1 MNCHNGEKYL
11 KESLNSLVNQSY
23 KNWELIFYD
32 NNSSDRSAE
41 IMRSYN
47 DRRIIYKKT
56 KFINLGLARKRA
68 FGYCKGDYITF
79 LDCDDYWDKNK
90 LKLQINEMI
99 KNKDLGLSFT
109 NSIFFKKNFK
119 RKLYHTKPK
128 DGYIFEDLLKKYF
141 ISFDTVVINMKFLKK
156 LKSNFDERFSII
168 HDLDLIIRLS
178 KISRFKYIDRVLS
191 YWRIHDNSF
200 SNNKIKRIN
209 FEKKIF
215 FNKLKKILS
224 NDKNKIE
231 LIKLFEKNLK
241 ETEIEEY
248 LYTKNISKMLKIFK
262 KKNFRSLKNFLI
274 LILLILPFGN
284 KFYKIV
290 KKS

>member
-11 KESLNSLVNQSY
+11 KEALNSLVNQSY
-23 KNWELIFYD
+23 KKWELIFYD
-32 NNSSDRSAE
+32 NNSSDRSAD

-47 DRRIIYKKT
+47 DKRIIYIKT
-56 KFINLGLARKRA
+56 KFVNLGLARKRA
-68 FGYCKGDYITF
+68 FKHCKGDYITF

-90 LKLQINEMI
+90 LKIQINEMI

-109 NSIFFKKNFK
+109 NSIFFKNNLK
-119 RKLYHTKPK
+119 RKLYYSKPK
-128 DGYIFEDLLKKYF
+128 DGYIFENLLRKCF
-141 ISFDTVVINMKFLKK
+141 ISFDTVIISMKFIRK
-156 LKSNFDERFSII
+156 LKSDFDERFSII

-209 FEKKIF
+209 FEKRIF
-215 FNKLKKILS
+215 FNKLKKILK
-224 NDKNKIE
+224 NDKDKIKLIE
-231 LIKLFEKNLK
+231 LFEQNLK

-248 LYTKNISKMLKIFK
+248 LYTKNVSKMIKILK
-262 KKNFRSLKNFLI
+262 KKNLRSMKNFLI
-274 LILLILPFGN
+274 LILLIVPFGN